1 MKSAGWFRFYNR
13 MIDSPQILELS
24 DSEFRL
30 IVSLWCL
37 ASMEGGTIH
46 YSIKALRRRIMPD
59 KDEEELKEM
68 INHLKELDLLI
79 EEEGYFRIPRWEIH
93 QYEYRHEEE
102 KEEEEEEV
110 KKDRKEYYKE
120 YMRKYRNKKS
130 VNSSVN
136 TVNNS
141 VNTSVKSVN
150 TNVNTPVN
158 TVNTP
163 VNTSVNTVN
172 IPVNIPV
179 NNSHSNNILLEKDT
193 ELDKELDTEKEN
205 INNNIILTS
214 YDEQS
219 CKKRKKSTKRS
230 YSENANK
237 FYELFRDYRE
247 NILKIPI
254 TKRDWHLKTLS
265 IGEKL
270 LKKYSLDEL
279 SSAIR
284 DLGEIKD
291 YKVIEPWHFE
301 DFLTKWKA
309 EKLSKEEKDG
319 KYRRDIEDDEFR
331 KADKWLEWLEGT
343 EDLYNVVLPPFL
355 EKYRKVKA
363 T

>member
-1 MKSAGWFRFYNR
+1 MPKNNSWFRFYNR

-37 ASMEGGTIH
+37 ASMERGTIH

-68 INHLKELDLLI
+68 INHLKELDLLV

-93 QYEYRHEEE
+93 QYEYKH
-102 KEEEEEEV
+102 EEEEEDEEEQS
-110 KKDRKEYYKE
+110 KKDRKEYIKE

-130 VNSSVN
+130 VNSPVN

-141 VNTSVKSVN
+141 VNKKSLRVN
-150 TNVNTPVN
+150 SPVN
-158 TVNTP
+158 NESLRVNNP
-163 VNTSVNTVN
+163 VNNKSLR
-172 IPVNIPV
+172 V
-179 NNSHSNNILLEKDT
+179 NNSHSNNILLDKDT
-193 ELDKELDTEKEN
+193 ELDKELDIEKEN

-219 CKKRKKSTKRS
+219 CKKRKKSSKKS

-279 SSAIR
+279 GEAIR

-291 YKVIEPWHFE
+291 YKIFEPWHFE
-301 DFLTKWKA
+301 DFLAKWKA
-309 EKLSKEEKDG
+309 EKLSQEVDYETEK
-319 KYRRDIEDDEFR
+319 RRYLGSYADI
-331 KADKWLEWLEGT
+331 LLS
-343 EDLYNVVLPPFL
+343 
-355 EKYRKVKA
+355 
-363 T
+363 

>member
-93 QYEYRHEEE
+93 QYEYRHE

-110 KKDRKEYYKE
+110 KKDRKEYIKE

-136 TVNNS
+136 K
-141 VNTSVKSVN
+141 KSLR
-150 TNVNTPVN
+150 
-158 TVNTP
+158 
-163 VNTSVNTVN
+163 VN
-172 IPVNIPV
+172 IPVNSVNNPVNNDVNKNCLRVNNPVNNKSLRV
-179 NNSHSNNILLEKDT
+179 NNSHSNNILLDTDT

-230 YSENANK
+230 YSEKANK

-254 TKRDWHLKTLS
+254 TKKDWHLKTLS

-301 DFLTKWKA
+301 DFLTKWKV
-309 EKLSKEEKDG
+309 EKLSQEEKDG

-331 KADKWLEWLEGT
+331 KVSKWLEWLEGT
-343 EDLYNVVLPPFL
+343 ENLPNVVLPPFL

>member
-1 MKSAGWFRFYNR
+1 MKSTSWFRFYNR

-68 INHLKELDLLI
+68 INHLKELNLLI

-102 KEEEEEEV
+102 EEDKEEQF
-110 KKDRKEYYKE
+110 KKDRKEYIKE
-120 YMRKYRNKKS
+120 YMRKYRERKS
-130 VNSSVN
+130 VNIPVN
-136 TVNNS
+136 SVNNS
-141 VNTSVKSVN
+141 VNS
-150 TNVNTPVN
+150 VNTPVN
-158 TVNTP
+158 N
-163 VNTSVNTVN
+163 SVNN
-172 IPVNIPV
+172 ESLRV
-179 NNSHSNNILLEKDT
+179 NNSYSNNILLDTDT

-265 IGEKL
+265 VGEKL

-309 EKLSKEEKDG
+309 EKLSQEEKDG

-331 KADKWLEWLEGT
+331 KVSKWLEWLEGT

>member
-1 MKSAGWFRFYNR
+1 

-37 ASMEGGTIH
+37 ASMERGTIH

-68 INHLKELDLLI
+68 INHLKELDLLV

-93 QYEYRHEEE
+93 QYEYKH
-102 KEEEEEEV
+102 EEEEEDEEEQS
-110 KKDRKEYYKE
+110 KKDRKEYIKE

-130 VNSSVN
+130 VNSPVN

-141 VNTSVKSVN
+141 VNKKSLRVN
-150 TNVNTPVN
+150 SPVN
-158 TVNTP
+158 NESLRVNNP
-163 VNTSVNTVN
+163 VNNKSLR
-172 IPVNIPV
+172 V
-179 NNSHSNNILLEKDT
+179 NNSHSNNILLDKDT
-193 ELDKELDTEKEN
+193 ELDKELDIEKEN

-219 CKKRKKSTKRS
+219 FKKRKKSSKKS

-279 SSAIR
+279 GEAIR

-291 YKVIEPWHFE
+291 YKIFEPWHFE
-301 DFLTKWKA
+301 DFLAKWKA
-309 EKLSKEEKDG
+309 EKLSQEVDYETEK
-319 KYRRDIEDDEFR
+319 RRYLGSYADI
-331 KADKWLEWLEGT
+331 LLS
-343 EDLYNVVLPPFL
+343 
-355 EKYRKVKA
+355 
-363 T
+363 

>member
-1 MKSAGWFRFYNR
+1 MPKNNSWFRFYNR

-102 KEEEEEEV
+102 EEDEEEQF
-110 KKDRKEYYKE
+110 KKDRKEYIKE
-120 YMRKYRNKKS
+120 YMRKYRSRKS
-130 VNSSVN
+130 VNSPVN

-141 VNTSVKSVN
+141 VNKKSLRVN
-150 TNVNTPVN
+150 SPVN
-158 TVNTP
+158 NESLRVNNP
-163 VNTSVNTVN
+163 VNNKSLR
-172 IPVNIPV
+172 V
-179 NNSHSNNILLEKDT
+179 NNSHSNNILLDKDT
-193 ELDKELDTEKEN
+193 ELDKELDIEKEN

-219 CKKRKKSTKRS
+219 FKKRKKSSKKS

-279 SSAIR
+279 GEAIR

-291 YKVIEPWHFE
+291 YKIFEPWHFE
-301 DFLTKWKA
+301 DFLVKWKA
-309 EKLSKEEKDG
+309 EKLSQEVDYETEK
-319 KYRRDIEDDEFR
+319 RRYLGSYADI
-331 KADKWLEWLEGT
+331 LLS
-343 EDLYNVVLPPFL
+343 
-355 EKYRKVKA
+355 
-363 T
+363 

>member
-1 MKSAGWFRFYNR
+1 MKSTSWFRFYNR

-102 KEEEEEEV
+102 EEDKEEQF
-110 KKDRKEYYKE
+110 KKDRKEYIKE
-120 YMRKYRNKKS
+120 YMRKYRERKS
-130 VNSSVN
+130 VNIPVN
-136 TVNNS
+136 SVNNS
-141 VNTSVKSVN
+141 VNS
-150 TNVNTPVN
+150 VNTPVN
-158 TVNTP
+158 N
-163 VNTSVNTVN
+163 SVNN
-172 IPVNIPV
+172 ESLRV
-179 NNSHSNNILLEKDT
+179 NNSHSNNILLDTDT

-265 IGEKL
+265 VGEKL

-301 DFLTKWKA
+301 DFLAKWKA
-309 EKLSKEEKDG
+309 EKLSQEVDYETEK
-319 KYRRDIEDDEFR
+319 RRYLGSYADI
-331 KADKWLEWLEGT
+331 LLS
-343 EDLYNVVLPPFL
+343 
-355 EKYRKVKA
+355 
-363 T
+363 

>member
-93 QYEYRHEEE
+93 QYEYRHE

-110 KKDRKEYYKE
+110 KKDRKEYIKE

-136 TVNNS
+136 KKSLRVNIPVNSVNNPVNNDVNKNCLRVNNS
-141 VNTSVKSVN
+141 VNNESLR
-150 TNVNTPVN
+150 
-158 TVNTP
+158 
-163 VNTSVNTVN
+163 
-172 IPVNIPV
+172 V
-179 NNSHSNNILLEKDT
+179 NNSHSNNILLDTDT

-230 YSENANK
+230 YSEKANK

-254 TKRDWHLKTLS
+254 TKKDWHLKTLS

-301 DFLTKWKA
+301 DFLTKWKV
-309 EKLSKEEKDG
+309 EKLSQEEKDG

-331 KADKWLEWLEGT
+331 KVSKWLEWLEGT
-343 EDLYNVVLPPFL
+343 ENLPNVVLPPFL

>member
-1 MKSAGWFRFYNR
+1 MGKNNSWFRFYNR

-37 ASMEGGTIH
+37 ASMEGGIIKH
-46 YSIKALRRRIMPD
+46 SIKALRRRIMPD
-59 KDEEELKEM
+59 KEENELINM

-79 EEEGYFRIPRWEIH
+79 EDGGYFRIPRWEIH
-93 QYEYRHEEE
+93 QYEYRHDEEN
-102 KEEEEEEV
+102 EENPEDQF
-110 KKDRKEYYKE
+110 KKDRKEYIKK
-120 YMRKYRNKKS
+120 YMREYRRRKS
-130 VNSSVN
+130 VNIPVN

-141 VNTSVKSVN
+141 VNKNCLRVNSTVNNKSLR
-150 TNVNTPVN
+150 VNTPVN
-158 TVNTP
+158 SVNTP
-163 VNTSVNTVN
+163 VNIN
-172 IPVNIPV
+172 V
-179 NNSHSNNILLEKDT
+179 NNPHSNNILLDKDT

-205 INNNIILTS
+205 INNNIIHTS
-214 YDEQS
+214 NDEQS
-219 CKKRKKSTKRS
+219 SPKSKKSTKRS

-279 SSAIR
+279 GEAIR

-291 YKVIEPWHFE
+291 YKIFEPWHFE
-301 DFLTKWKA
+301 DFLVRWKA
-309 EKLSKEEKDG
+309 EKLSQEVDYETEK
-319 KYRRDIEDDEFR
+319 RRYLGSYADI
-331 KADKWLEWLEGT
+331 LLS
-343 EDLYNVVLPPFL
+343 
-355 EKYRKVKA
+355 
-363 T
+363 

>member
-1 MKSAGWFRFYNR
+1 MPKNNSWFRFYNR

-79 EEEGYFRIPRWEIH
+79 EEEGYFMIPRWEIH
-93 QYEYRHEEE
+93 QYEYKH
-102 KEEEEEEV
+102 EEEEEDEEEQS
-110 KKDRKEYYKE
+110 KKDRKEYIKE

-130 VNSSVN
+130 VNSPVN

-141 VNTSVKSVN
+141 VNKKSLRVN
-150 TNVNTPVN
+150 SPVN
-158 TVNTP
+158 NESLRVNNP
-163 VNTSVNTVN
+163 VNNKSLR
-172 IPVNIPV
+172 V
-179 NNSHSNNILLEKDT
+179 NNSHSNNILLDKDT
-193 ELDKELDTEKEN
+193 ELDKELDIEKEN

-219 CKKRKKSTKRS
+219 CKKRKKSSKKS

-279 SSAIR
+279 GEAIR

-291 YKVIEPWHFE
+291 YKIFEPWHFE
-301 DFLTKWKA
+301 DFLAKWKA
-309 EKLSKEEKDG
+309 EKLSQEVDYETEK
-319 KYRRDIEDDEFR
+319 RRYLGSYADI
-331 KADKWLEWLEGT
+331 LLS
-343 EDLYNVVLPPFL
+343 
-355 EKYRKVKA
+355 
-363 T
+363 

>member
-1 MKSAGWFRFYNR
+1 MKSASWFRFYNR

-93 QYEYRHEEE
+93 QYEYKHEEE
-102 KEEEEEEV
+102 EEEEEEEV
-110 KKDRKEYYKE
+110 KKNRKEYIKE
-120 YMRKYRNKKS
+120 YMRKYRNKKN

-136 TVNNS
+136 NKSLRVNSPVNSVNNS
-141 VNTSVKSVN
+141 VNS
-150 TNVNTPVN
+150 VNTPVN
-158 TVNTP
+158 N
-163 VNTSVNTVN
+163 SVNN
-172 IPVNIPV
+172 ESLRV
-179 NNSHSNNILLEKDT
+179 NNSHSNNILLDTDT

-309 EKLSKEEKDG
+309 EKLSQEEKDG

-331 KADKWLEWLEGT
+331 KVSKWLEWLEGT

>member
-93 QYEYRHEEE
+93 QYRYEEE

-110 KKDRKEYYKE
+110 KKDRKEYIKE
-120 YMRKYRNKKS
+120 YMRKYRNKKN

-136 TVNNS
+136 KKSLRVNIPVNSVNNS
-141 VNTSVKSVN
+141 VNS
-150 TNVNTPVN
+150 VNTPVN
-158 TVNTP
+158 N
-163 VNTSVNTVN
+163 SVNN
-172 IPVNIPV
+172 ESLRV
-179 NNSHSNNILLEKDT
+179 NNSHSNNILLDTDT

-301 DFLTKWKA
+301 DFLAKWKA
-309 EKLSKEEKDG
+309 EKLYQEEKDG

-331 KADKWLEWLEGT
+331 KVSKWLEWLEGT
-343 EDLYNVVLPPFL
+343 ENLPNVVLPPFL

>member
-1 MKSAGWFRFYNR
+1 MKSASWFRFYNR

-93 QYEYRHEEE
+93 QYEYKH
-102 KEEEEEEV
+102 EEEEEEEAKEV
-110 KKDRKEYYKE
+110 KKNRKEYIKE
-120 YMRKYRNKKS
+120 YMRKYRNKKN
-130 VNSSVN
+130 VNSSVNKKSLRVNIPVN

-141 VNTSVKSVN
+141 VNS
-150 TNVNTPVN
+150 VNTPVN
-158 TVNTP
+158 N
-163 VNTSVNTVN
+163 SVNN
-172 IPVNIPV
+172 ESLRV
-179 NNSHSNNILLEKDT
+179 NNSHSNNILLDTDT

-254 TKRDWHLKTLS
+254 TKKDWHLKTLS

-309 EKLSKEEKDG
+309 EKLSQEEKDG